1 MMFMS
6 GPHSPGAP
14 PSAAVNEGKVRQLW
28 SKIS

>member
-1 MMFMS
+1 MFMS

-14 PSAAVNEGKVRQLW
+14 PSAAFRDGKLRQIW